1 VNTVSQSQARQEHL
15 RIAVET
21 TFRARCVTPVTC
33 GIFPST
39 KIIPVPFKAKVFDE
53 NRARKRQER
62 TLSRDHRHGSK
73 PRTSRACFHH
83 TIKDIHRTHAWERQR
98 SLLVRRSF
106 TPVTAFVG
114 EEGQPTKQRAVL
126 CTSETLVHNL
136 KVGVFNR
143 CLKLFSVF
151 CLSVTTSRGTVDA
164 GKSEHQVRRAHLIP
178 TTGARNAEENEMAVK
193 LMVMYPRPR
202 DIEAFEKI
210 YDEEHVP
217 MAIAKLAGKTKM
229 VGTKILGSPQGTPGS
244 RRCTSPQWRFSK
256 RALLRKAASRP
267 SRTRCRSL
275 PEEPR
280 PS

>member
-1 VNTVSQSQARQEHL
+1 MRAHAVHNLETVFRYILFLRHVAVLNSEHGESVTSTARASANCC
-15 RIAVET
+15 RDYI
-21 TFRARCVTPVTC
+21 
-33 GIFPST
+33 
-39 KIIPVPFKAKVFDE
+39 PFKMCNSRHVRNIPKYKNNSCAIRSEGFDE

-164 GKSEHQVRRAHLIP
+164 GESEHQVRRAHLIP
-178 TTGARNAEENEMAVK
+178 TTGARNAEE
-193 LMVMYPRPR
+193 
-202 DIEAFEKI
+202 
-210 YDEEHVP
+210 
-217 MAIAKLAGKTKM
+217 
-229 VGTKILGSPQGTPGS
+229 
-244 RRCTSPQWRFSK
+244 
-256 RALLRKAASRP
+256 
-267 SRTRCRSL
+267 
-275 PEEPR
+275 
-280 PS
+280 